1 MQLFS
6 IMSIKINMQLAADV
20 VLEAVILKANNRIL
34 NEIFKYILKHLL
46 SFSMDL
52 SEYDLKD
59 FLKQR

>member
-1 MQLFS
+1 MQLAAV
-6 IMSIKINMQLAADV
+6 AADV